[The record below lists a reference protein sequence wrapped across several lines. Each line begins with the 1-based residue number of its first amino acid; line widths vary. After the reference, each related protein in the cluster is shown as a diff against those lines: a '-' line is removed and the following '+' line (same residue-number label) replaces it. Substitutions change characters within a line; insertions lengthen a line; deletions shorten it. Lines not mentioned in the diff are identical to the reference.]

1 MSLTVADIERWD
13 PEALRQVA
21 ADAQARGQALAS
33 AAEGLAGLPG
43 FGSWEGR
50 AATASREAFEALR
63 RELEG
68 SRRDAEAV
76 AQAARRATD
85 AVEAITSDLRRLKVD
100 VALYGCEV
108 DAAAN
113 RVVPAFGAGA
123 GVPVR
128 RSSMPALQARLDS
141 LVEQADSVDAELA
154 AGLLSDGSAVPAV
167 PSALPTLPAALPE
180 DPRAFHDLWQRLSTA
195 ERDLLYQRDPG
206 IGNHPGMP
214 AGSPFAPGK
223 DHYNRRHLAEELQ
236 RATATGSPDLADLQA
251 LDRALAAHPGVR
263 LLLLDTSGERLHA
276 AFAAGNPDTATH
288 VSVTTPGLNTTVAG
302 SVDAMMGEAIAL
314 RGLATG
320 QLARTP
326 GRHRETVASIGW
338 IGYDAPQ
345 IRPGEGLVAMAEG
358 AVGVG
363 HDRVAGGAARD
374 LSRFYAGLQAARDV
388 GPAHLTA
395 IGHSYGSLTTGL
407 ALQQPGEHGVSDAV
421 FYGSPGIE
429 ASVPADMGLGR
440 GHVYVM
446 ATLDDPIRWVF
457 DGPPLLRA
465 LAPVIPGPVDDALLG
480 VAELSGAGEFGPNPA
495 ENAAFVQMETQGM
508 WGLEGAQGHS
518 EYPRAGG
525 GSSQRAPSDGV
536 PSVRVTTHNIAAVV
550 AGLPANIILR

>member
-1 MSLTVADIERWD
+1 MSLTAADIERWD
-13 PEALRQVA
+13 PGAVREVA
-21 ADAQARGQALAS
+21 AAAQSRAQALAS
-33 AAEGLAGLPG
+33 AARGLGALPG
-43 FGSWEGR
+43 FGSWTGR
-50 AATASREAFEALR
+50 AATASREALETLR

-76 AQAARRATD
+76 AQAARRAAD
-85 AVEAITSDLRRLKVD
+85 GVEAITSDLRRLKVD
-100 VALYGCEV
+100 AALYGFEV

-113 RVVPAFGAGA
+113 RVVPALAAVA

-141 LVEQADSVDAELA
+141 LVDQADSVDAELA
-154 AGLLSDGSAVPAV
+154 AGLLSDGSAAPAV
-167 PSALPTLPAALPE
+167 PSALPATLPAALPE
-180 DPRAFHDLWQRLSTA
+180 DPRAFRDLWQRLTTA
-195 ERDLLYQRDPG
+195 ERDLLYQRDSG

-214 AGSPFAPGK
+214 AGSPFEPGK
-223 DHYNRRHLAEELQ
+223 DHYNRRHLAKELQ

-251 LDRALAAHPGVR
+251 LDRALAANPGVR

-302 SVDAMMGEAIAL
+302 SVEAMMGEAVAL
-314 RGLATG
+314 RGLAAG

-326 GRHRETVASIGW
+326 GRHRESVASIGW

-345 IRPGEGLVAMAEG
+345 IRAGEGLVAMAEG

-429 ASVPADMGLGR
+429 ASAPADLGLYR

-446 ATLDDPIRWVF
+446 TTPDDPIRWVF
-457 DGPPLLRA
+457 DGPPMLRA

-495 ENAAFVQMETQGM
+495 ENASFVQMETQGM
-508 WGLEGAQGHS
+508 WGLESASGHS

-525 GSSQRAPSDGV
+525 GSSGDGA

-550 AGLPANIILR
+550 AGLPANIIRR